1 METVT
6 GLLLAFAL
14 LLLPLLQG
22 VAEYVVKKR
31 REDAMRA
38 AQQGAK
44 AHSPPRE
51 PALLRPLPAP
61 RVPQHRSLE
70 DVTPRSASREERSLE
85 MLPGRP
91 ISLETTTPEPTRDEE
106 LVVVAPPQRARRAL
120 LRGPG
125 EVRRGIL
132 LATLLGTPRGLER

>member
-22 VAEYVVKKR
+22 IAAYVVKKR
-31 REDAMRA
+31 REDALRA
-38 AQQGAK
+38 RQQGMK
-44 AHSPPRE
+44 THSPPRE
-51 PALLRPLPAP
+51 PTLLRPLPAP
-61 RVPQHRSLE
+61 TARVPQYRS
-70 DVTPRSASREERSLE
+70 PSREERSLE

-91 ISLETTTPEPTRDEE
+91 ISLETITPEPTRDEE
-106 LVVVAPPQRARRAL
+106 PVVVTPPQRARRAL